1 MALSP
6 TGCSSA
12 TVSKTDNAV
21 RTLLT
26 APTICL
32 WSAWWTKVECRSD
45 RGYVLAVPSPGG
57 PRVLDLSTG
66 LAGAYACLLLS
77 YAGADVARA
86 EPDGGDPLRR
96 WRQGGVSAAGDG
108 ALFEYLRQGQ
118 TAFRHDPAAGFDP
131 LGADV
136 LVASPEPA
144 EYESLRLTA
153 AAIPGLIVLSF
164 SPYGLEGPYSGRP
177 ASDLTVEAD
186 SGGLAIRGQADQAP
200 YQMGGRTCDW
210 LAGAYGAAAALAMW
224 TGRRNGR
231 PGGLIDLSQCEL
243 LHTAASNFM
252 DVFHAI
258 GLGPHAAPV
267 GPPRTLETPS
277 IEPTAD
283 GWVGFNTNSPHH
295 IAGFLRMIDRPD
307 LAATGE
313 FTMASARIA
322 RIQEWTA
329 LVREWTTRH
338 TSAEIITLAEKHG
351 VPVAP
356 VSDSQGVALLDQVVA
371 RGTLIPSPT
380 GRFQMPGR
388 PWRLDGER
396 GSSLG
401 RPPSAPA
408 DSQREPAWRK
418 PPFDGAA
425 SGAPNQPLAG
435 LRVLDLTTWW
445 AGPAGTAFLAALGA
459 DVIHVESPSRI
470 DGSRLVGAAFM
481 ARPSW
486 WELSSFFLTVNV
498 NKRDLTLD
506 LTSERG
512 RELFLELV
520 AQSDVIVENSTP
532 RMLDKLRLGWDDI
545 HAANPRAIL
554 LRMPAYGLD
563 GPWKDR
569 PGFAQNIEQASG
581 LAWLTGQPDDQPRI
595 QRGPADPNGGVHAVI
610 AALVALEQRERT
622 GAGCLVESALFDGAL
637 SIAAELIIEWSAYA
651 NPLMRQGNR
660 SVTAA
665 PQGVYACA
673 GDDSWLAVSIST
685 DEQWLALTGVLERTD
700 LAADASLA
708 TEAGRRARHDFL
720 DTVLGEWTA
729 ALTVEDGAGRL
740 VAAGIPAAH
749 ARDPRRAAGHP
760 QFQHRGY
767 HQIVDHPVS
776 GPLPIPTLPFRI
788 GAGTSWI
795 RSPAPTLG
803 QHNEE
808 ILTDLLGLSPED
820 LEQLTQDGVIAT
832 QPTF

>member
-1 MALSP
+1 M
-6 TGCSSA
+6 
-12 TVSKTDNAV
+12 
-21 RTLLT
+21 
-26 APTICL
+26 
-32 WSAWWTKVECRSD
+32 
-45 RGYVLAVPSPGG
+45 PSPGG
-57 PRVLDLSTG
+57 PRVLDLSNG
-66 LAGAYACLLLS
+66 LSGAYACLLLS
-77 YAGADVARA
+77 HAGADVARA
-86 EPDGGDPLRR
+86 EPYGGDPLRR
-96 WRQGGVSAAGDG
+96 WRHGGLQADGDG

-118 TAFRHDPAAGFDP
+118 TSFRRGPHAGIDP
-131 LGADV
+131 LGADI
-136 LVASPEPA
+136 LLTSPTPA
-144 EYESLRLTA
+144 GYDDVQSTA
-153 AAIPGLIVLSF
+153 AANPGLIVLAF
-164 SPYGLEGPYSGRP
+164 SPYGLEGPYSRRP

-200 YQMGGRTCDW
+200 YQMGGRTCEW

-224 TGRRNGR
+224 TGRRGGR
-231 PGGLIDLSQCEL
+231 PGGLIDFSQCEL

-258 GLGPHAAPV
+258 GNGPDADPV

-283 GWVGFNTNSPHH
+283 GWIGFNTNSPHH
-295 IAGFLRMIDRPD
+295 IAAFLRMIDRPD
-307 LAATGE
+307 LAASGE

-322 RIQEWTA
+322 RIDDWTA

-338 TSAEIITLAEKHG
+338 TSAQIIRLAEKHG

-356 VSDSQGVALLDQVVA
+356 VSDSAGVALLDQVVA
-371 RGTLIPSPT
+371 HGTLMTSPT

-396 GSSLG
+396 GDPLG
-401 RPPSAPA
+401 TPPPPPA
-408 DSQREPAWRK
+408 DSRGEPAWRS
-418 PPFDGAA
+418 PGSVLRPVSDTERAD
-425 SGAPNQPLAG
+425 QPLAG

-459 DVIHVESPSRI
+459 DVIHVESPARV
-470 DGSRLVGAAFM
+470 DGSRMVGAAFM

-506 LTSERG
+506 LTRERG

-520 AQSDVIVENSTP
+520 AQSDVVVENSTP
-532 RMLDKLRLGWDDI
+532 RMLEKLKLGWEEI

-554 LRMPAYGLD
+554 VRMPAYGLD

-581 LAWLTGQPDDQPRI
+581 LAWLTGQPADQPRI

-622 GAGCLVESALFDGAL
+622 GEGCLVESALFDGAL

-673 GDDSWLAVSIST
+673 GDDAWLAVSVTS
-685 DEQWLALTGVLERTD
+685 DGQWKALTRVLDRPD
-700 LAADASLA
+700 LLADVGLA
-708 TEAGRRARHDFL
+708 GAAGRRERHDFL
-720 DTVLGEWTA
+720 DAVLGEWA
-729 ALTVEDGAGRL
+729 AGRGVED
-740 VAAGIPAAH
+740 AAETLLAEGVPAAH

-760 QFQHRGY
+760 QFRHRGY
-767 HQIVDHPVS
+767 HQMVDHPVA

-788 GAGTSWI
+788 GQHGSWI
-795 RSPAPTLG
+795 RTPAPTLG
-803 QHNEE
+803 QHNHE
-808 ILTDLLGLSPED
+808 ILTGRLGLTPAD
-820 LEQLTQDGVIAT
+820 LEKLTDDGVIAT
-832 QPTF
+832 RPTF